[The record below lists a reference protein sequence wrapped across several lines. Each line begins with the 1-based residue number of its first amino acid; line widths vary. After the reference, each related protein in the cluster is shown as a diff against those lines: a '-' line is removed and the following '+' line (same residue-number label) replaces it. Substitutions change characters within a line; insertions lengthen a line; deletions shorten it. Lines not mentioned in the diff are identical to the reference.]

1 MSTEASVDMRVA
13 QSERR
18 RTTPWWK
25 SRHKFLRGLWLA
37 FLQIFMTVLVITFL
51 LPTIWMVVSS
61 FKASTEIFTHPIKWV
76 PDKLLWRNYVEAA
89 TILPFFRFT
98 FNSLVVTTLATLGTV
113 MSSAFVAYSF
123 ARLRWPGRDFFFSL
137 LLATIMLPEVI
148 TLVPKFIMFR
158 TFGWVDTFLPL
169 TVPYWMANASI
180 YVFLIRQFMRG
191 IPMELEDAACI
202 DGASRFRIFW
212 QIVVPLSKPV
222 LVTVAIFSVL
232 QHYNDFMGPL
242 IYLNS
247 MTNWTMALGVRA
259 YNQGLYGTH
268 WELVFAVSTMMM
280 VPMVILFVAAQR
292 YFTRGITMTG
302 FGGR

>member
-1 MSTEASVDMRVA
+1 MSTEVRLDIGVA
-13 QSERR
+13 QSERP
-18 RTTPWWK
+18 RTMRWWQ
-25 SRHKFLRGLWLA
+25 SRNRFLHVLWLA
-37 FLQIFMTVLVITFL
+37 FLQLFMTVLVISFL

-89 TILPFFRFT
+89 TVLPFFRFAI
-98 FNSLVVTTLATLGTV
+98 NSFIVTTLATFGTV
-113 MSSAFVAYSF
+113 VSSAIVAYGF
-123 ARLRWPGRDFFFSL
+123 ARLRWPGREFFFSL

-169 TVPYWMANASI
+169 TVPYWTANASI
-180 YVFLIRQFMRG
+180 YVFLMRQFMRG
-191 IPMELEDAACI
+191 IPMELEDAARI
-202 DGASRFRIFW
+202 DGANRLRIFW
-212 QIVVPLSKPV
+212 QIMLPLSKPV

-247 MTNWTMALGVRA
+247 MTRWTMALGVRA

-268 WELVFAVSTMMM
+268 WELIFAVSTMMM
-280 VPMVILFVAAQR
+280 VPILALFVVAQR
-292 YFTRGITMTG
+292 YFTRGIAMTG

>member
-1 MSTEASVDMRVA
+1 MEIRIDMGVA
-13 QSERR
+13 QSERQR
-18 RTTPWWK
+18 IARWWR
-25 SRHKFLRGLWLA
+25 SRNKFLQTLWLV
-37 FLQIFMTVLVITFL
+37 FLQIFMTLLVISFL
-51 LPTIWMVVSS
+51 LPTIWMVISS

-76 PDKLLWRNYVEAA
+76 PDTLLWRNYVEAA
-89 TILPFFRFT
+89 TILPFYRFAI
-98 FNSLVVTTLATLGTV
+98 NSLIVTTMATVGTV
-113 MSSAFVAYSF
+113 VSSAVVAYGF

-169 TVPYWMANASI
+169 TVPYWMASASI

-191 IPMELEDAACI
+191 IPIELEDAARI

-212 QIVVPLSKPV
+212 QIMVPLCRPV
-222 LVTVAIFSVL
+222 LITVAIFSVL

-247 MTNWTMALGVRA
+247 MARWTMALGVRA

-280 VPMVILFVAAQR
+280 IPMLVLFVAAQR
-292 YFTRGITMTG
+292 YFTQGITMTG